1 MNIEALQI
9 NLVHQD
15 AHVRSNTLSSL
26 LKLGNHEAYGL
37 LMFAAHNHFSSETR
51 HEAKAAALEL
61 QTKLFGNLQNSEPLD
76 ASELQAVEELG
87 SEDKAVRDKAT
98 QVLQSASEP
107 EDLQKLLDQLQ
118 REKDPQ
124 IISQLIPICAE
135 LGGNHVFAVIA
146 PFLRSG
152 NEKIRHSVIAS
163 FPHFDRPET
172 TSLLIRFSRDSSAL
186 VQQEALKRLQALP
199 DDIVVE
205 SIRKLTQT
213 DSQALDKEA
222 AIYVIV
228 KLNLVKA
235 FPYLKNLLHDKDSM
249 VTKHVRQA
257 IAYLEKT
264 GKITIPPKTT
274 PLPQSTPKTE
284 PEESVSTPTIST
296 ESQPEK
302 PQPSTELTVEA
313 PAPQAIT
320 DEDLAD
326 QKELLK
332 RIGQAEEKE
341 AINGLFRLMEKNWF
355 HLLPNLKDVI
365 VERATRKLLASYLMA
380 IGSGK
385 QDSLEEFV
393 VECLPHPD
401 GRIQANSIEALRLIG
416 SSSHLDKIVPFV
428 KSRVDRARANAIRTL
443 HPHQMVDTFTELKE
457 MLESG
462 KENRQLSAIYVIS
475 DLLEPELIP
484 LLETA
489 MDFPNPKVTKRAI
502 ETLKMFV
509 LKGYE
514 PARTIAEN
522 WGILKD
528 MEPPPPPPEPA
539 TKDGEPTDILAQ
551 SGIIEPSATVPIP
564 KETAASKTKK
574 DEGGSKFAN
583 LVKNLFKTKTK

>member
-15 AHVRSNTLSSL
+15 AHVRSQTLTSL

-61 QTKLFGNLQNSEPLD
+61 QSKLFGNLQNPPPMD
-76 ASELQAVEELG
+76 AEELQAVEELG
-87 SEDKAVRDKAT
+87 SEDKEVREKAT
-98 QVLQSASEP
+98 QQMLQSANEP
-107 EDLQKLLDQLQ
+107 EDLQKLLEQLQ

-152 NEKIRHSVIAS
+152 NEKIRHSVVAS
-163 FPHFDRPET
+163 FSHFDRPET
-172 TSLLIRFSRDSSAL
+172 TSLLIRFSRDSSAM
-186 VQQEALKRLQALP
+186 VQQESLRKLQALS

-205 SIRKLTQT
+205 SIRKLTQA

-228 KLNLVKA
+228 KLSLTKA
-235 FPYLKNLLHDKDSM
+235 FPCLKSLLHDKDSM

-264 GKITIPPKTT
+264 GKISAPPK
-274 PLPQSTPKTE
+274 PEPVPPIPQEAPE
-284 PEESVSTPTIST
+284 PEDIKEKQVQQVEPEVLESNP
-296 ESQPEK
+296 
-302 PQPSTELTVEA
+302 
-313 PAPQAIT
+313 PQAVT
-320 DEDLAD
+320 AEDIAD

-355 HLLPNLKDVI
+355 HLLPELKDVI
-365 VERATRKLLASYLMA
+365 VERGTRKLLASYLMA
-380 IGSGK
+380 IGAGK
-385 QDSLEEFV
+385 QDVLEEFV

-416 SSSHLDKIVPFV
+416 SSAHLEKIVPFV

-443 HPHQMVDTFTELKE
+443 HPHQMVNTSSELKE

-502 ETLKMFV
+502 ETLKMYV

-522 WGILKD
+522 WGILK
-528 MEPPPPPPEPA
+528 ELEPPPPEPEIES
-539 TKDGEPTDILAQ
+539 KQETDILEQA
-551 SGIIEPSATVPIP
+551 GISDSP
-564 KETAASKTKK
+564 TAPPASKSETDSLAKK
-574 DEGGSKFAN
+574 EVSGSKFAN
-583 LVKNLFKTKTK
+583 LVKNLFKPKAKN